1 MSTIIIITP
10 PPPVRQAVDEALGL
24 LPNAM
29 DTADARVMI
38 YAIGLQE
45 SRFQHRRQLVKKA
58 GELVPEG
65 PAKGFWQFERGGGCR
80 GVLEHW
86 ASRDL
91 ARTLCVAHGVHAT
104 PQALWDALE
113 HNDVLAASIARLLLW
128 TDPKPLPKRNEAGAE
143 EAGWAYYLRTWRPG
157 AWTRGNAQQ
166 RADLRA
172 KWHRHWESA
181 IKVVQS

>member
-1 MSTIIIITP
+1 VSTIIIITP
-10 PPPVRQAVDEALGL
+10 PPRARQAVNEALSI

-29 DTADARVMI
+29 DTADARVML

-45 SRFQHRRQLVKKA
+45 SRFQHRRQLIKKA
-58 GELVPEG
+58 GKLVPEG

-91 ARTLCVAHGVHAT
+91 ARSLCLQRNVHAT

-113 HNDVLAASIARLLLW
+113 HDDLLAAGIARLLLW
-128 TDPKPLPKRNEAGAE
+128 TDPKPLPKVLEPRAEAQA
-143 EAGWAYYLRTWRPG
+143 WCYYERVWRPG
-157 AWTRGNAQQ
+157 KPHPETWDDCW
-166 RADLRA
+166 RAA
-172 KWHRHWESA
+172 VKAVHS
-181 IKVVQS
+181 

>member
-1 MSTIIIITP
+1 MSIVVILTP
-10 PPPVRQAVDEALGL
+10 PPPVVKAVNTALSQ

-29 DTADARVMI
+29 DTPDARVMI

-45 SRFQHRRQLVKKA
+45 SLFKHRRQVINKGGK
-58 GELVPEG
+58 LVPEG
-65 PAKGFWQFERGGGCR
+65 PAKGYWQFERGGGCR
-80 GVLEHW
+80 GVLERW
-86 ASRDL
+86 STRDL